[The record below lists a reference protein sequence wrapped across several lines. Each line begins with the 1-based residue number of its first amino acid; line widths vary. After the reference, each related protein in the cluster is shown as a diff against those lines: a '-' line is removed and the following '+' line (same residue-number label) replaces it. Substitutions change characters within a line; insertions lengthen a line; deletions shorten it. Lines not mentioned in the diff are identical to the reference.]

1 MQNVQALRTTRIV
14 LPVLACI
21 FVILNTLD
29 IALTCAV
36 VLNNGG
42 IELNPI
48 MAYILQQPLA
58 TVLLYKIGG
67 STLIVIAVL
76 LLPERFTCMKLR
88 VLRTVDLIM
97 VGIVLFN
104 LVGLVL

>member
-67 STLIVIAVL
+67 STLIVIVL
-76 LLPERFTCMKLR
+76 LLLPYRFIHLKLR
-88 VLRTVDLIM
+88 VLRVINLVMI
-97 VGIVLFN
+97 GIVLFN